1 MKLAHWL
8 MLPLLMAVTLNIYA
22 DSQVEKRSISI
33 DLVLDQSL
41 RQYAD
46 KPWVVYVFA
55 KPLDSKVPVASKK
68 LTLNQVPMR
77 VLLEEK
83 NFLLENL
90 TLASVDKVTV
100 AAKVTRHGSPHK
112 TVVGD
117 LLAKSLPIDFTEGA
131 NQTIRLVIDKEVD

>member
-1 MKLAHWL
+1 MKRAHWL
-8 MLPLLMAVTLNIYA
+8 MLSLLMAVTLNLYA
-22 DSQVEKRSISI
+22 DSQEEERSISI

-41 RQYAD
+41 QQYAD
-46 KPWVVYVFA
+46 KPWIVYVFA

-68 LTLNQVPMR
+68 LTLNQVPMK

-83 NFLLENL
+83 NFLLKNL

-117 LLAKSLPIDFTEGA
+117 LLGKSSPIDFTEGA